1 MNKSL
6 KQIQEN
12 TNKPWKEM
20 KKTVQVLKVERE
32 SIQKTQND
40 GVLGMRKLGVRI
52 GTPEASFTNTE
63 HSGKLGHCEKT
74 NLRIIG
80 IEEEEDSQLEGPE
93 NMFNKIIEE
102 KSS

>member
-1 MNKSL
+1 M
-6 KQIQEN
+6 
-12 TNKPWKEM
+12 
-20 KKTVQVLKVERE
+20 
-32 SIQKTQND
+32 
-40 GVLGMRKLGVRI
+40 RI